1 MRRSGAGLHTLVG
14 AYVMDAVPDTD
25 RVAFERHLAGCEQC
39 REEVRGLR
47 EATARMAKAAAIE
60 PRAELRQRTL
70 LAASRMRQ
78 LPPLVAPQ
86 KTRSLAGWLV
96 PRKFGSGPTREGHWW
111 LATIAVA
118 AAVVCAVA
126 VIGLGLHMSSMRL
139 RLSAVQARDHAIAA
153 VLGAPDATT
162 LTAQVR
168 TGGTATVVMSHHV
181 KELVF
186 TASKLSVLPP
196 SRAYE
201 LWLMGPSG
209 ATAAGML
216 PPAHGGM
223 SGPMVVTGLA
233 PGDRLCLTVEP
244 AAGARQPTSSPIVLV
259 GLGI

>member
-14 AYVMDAVPDTD
+14 AYVMDAVPDAD
-25 RVAFERHLAGCEQC
+25 RVAFERHLTGCEQC

-47 EATARMAKAAAIE
+47 EATARLARAAAIE
-60 PRAELRQRTL
+60 PRAELREPTL
-70 LAASRMRQ
+70 LAARRLRQ
-78 LPPLVAPQ
+78 LPPLVTQP
-86 KTRSLAGWLV
+86 KTPSLGGWLGL
-96 PRKFGSGPTREGHWW
+96 RKRWSGPARGSRSW
-111 LATIAVA
+111 LASVAVA
-118 AAVVCAVA
+118 VAVVCAVA
-126 VIGLGLHMSSMRL
+126 AIGLGMHLSSMQH

-153 VLGAPDATT
+153 VLGAADATT

-168 TGGTATVVMSHHV
+168 TGGTATVVMSHRAE
-181 KELVF
+181 ELVF
-186 TASKLSVLPP
+186 IASKLSALPT

-233 PGDRLCLTVEP
+233 PGDQLGLTVEP